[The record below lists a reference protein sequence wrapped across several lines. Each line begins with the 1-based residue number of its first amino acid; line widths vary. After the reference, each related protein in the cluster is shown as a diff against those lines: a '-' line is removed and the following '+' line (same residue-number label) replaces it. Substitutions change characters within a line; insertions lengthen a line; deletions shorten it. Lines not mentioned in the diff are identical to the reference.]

1 MAIITVLLRYPMETN
16 LLDKMLSSYL
26 SRKTP
31 VTIVLQNKNRVSG
44 RIRMF
49 DSYVIVMENQKN
61 EIVYR
66 HAISSLLPELSV
78 EQPRQPREHRGEQAK
93 PAAKPAQKA
102 ATYPKHAPAQ
112 GRSSR
117 PAPKAATAAP
127 ASDPGLSNSM
137 KEGLLRWMQ
146 EHKAGK

>member
-1 MAIITVLLRYPMETN
+1 METN
-16 LLDKMLSSYL
+16 LLDKMLSTYL

-49 DSYVIVMENQKN
+49 DSYVIVMDNRKN

-66 HAISSLLPELSV
+66 HAISSLLPELFA
-78 EQPRQPREHRGEQAK
+78 EQARGPRAQKAEQAK
-93 PAAKPAQKA
+93 PA
-102 ATYPKHAPAQ
+102 
-112 GRSSR
+112 SN
-117 PAPKAATAAP
+117 PAPKAANYPKPATAKGRPSRPAP
-127 ASDPGLSNSM
+127 RVAAAAAVSDPGLSNSM

-146 EHKAGK
+146 EQKAGKK

>member
-1 MAIITVLLRYPMETN
+1 VETN

-26 SRKTP
+26 SQKTS
-31 VTIVLQNKNRVSG
+31 VTIVLQNKNRIAG

-49 DSYVIVMENQKN
+49 DSYVIVMENPKN

-66 HAISSLLPELSV
+66 HAVSSLFPSRAV
-78 EQPRQPREHRGEQAK
+78 EQAHQPREQRAEQAK
-93 PAAKPAQKA
+93 PASKPAQKA
-102 ATYPKHAPAQ
+102 ASYPKQAAAK
-112 GRSSR
+112 GRPSR
-117 PAPKAATAAP
+117 PAPKVAAAAS

-146 EHKAGK
+146 EQKTGK

>member
-1 MAIITVLLRYPMETN
+1 METN

-26 SRKTP
+26 SQKTP

-66 HAISSLLPELSV
+66 HAISSLLPALAAEQDHRPSEQRT
-78 EQPRQPREHRGEQAK
+78 EQPR
-93 PAAKPAQKA
+93 PAARPAPKA
-102 ATYPKHAPAQ
+102 SNHRKQAADK
-112 GRSSR
+112 GRPSR
-117 PAPKAATAAP
+117 PAPKVAAAAS

-146 EHKAGK
+146 EQKAGK

>member
-1 MAIITVLLRYPMETN
+1 METN
-16 LLDKMLSSYL
+16 LLDKMLSSYQ
-26 SRKTP
+26 SQRTP
-31 VTIVLQNKNRVSG
+31 VTIVLQNKNRISG

-66 HAISSLLPELSV
+66 HAVSSLLRSLST
-78 EQPRQPREHRGEQAK
+78 EQAHQPREQRTEQVK
-93 PAAKPAQKA
+93 PASK
-102 ATYPKHAPAQ
+102 
-112 GRSSR
+112 
-117 PAPKAATAAP
+117 PAPKAANYPRQAAAKGRPSGTAPKAAASAA

-146 EHKAGK
+146 EQKAQK

>member
-1 MAIITVLLRYPMETN
+1 METN

-26 SRKTP
+26 SQKTP
-31 VTIVLQNKNRVSG
+31 VTIVLQNNNRISG

-66 HAISSLLPELSV
+66 HAVSSLLPALSAG
-78 EQPRQPREHRGEQAK
+78 QARQPSAQRSELVK
-93 PAAKPAQKA
+93 PA
-102 ATYPKHAPAQ
+102 
-112 GRSSR
+112 SR
-117 PAPKAATAAP
+117 PAPKAATYPKPAAAKKSRP
-127 ASDPGLSNSM
+127 SRPSPRVAAAAASDTGLSNSM

-146 EHKAGK
+146 EQKAEK

>member
-1 MAIITVLLRYPMETN
+1 METH

-26 SRKTP
+26 SQKTP

-66 HAISSLLPELSV
+66 HAVSSISPALSA
-78 EQPRQPREHRGEQAK
+78 EQAHQPREQRAERAK
-93 PAAKPAQKA
+93 PAA
-102 ATYPKHAPAQ
+102 
-112 GRSSR
+112 R
-117 PAPKAATAAP
+117 PAPKAANYPKQAAAKGRPSRPAPKLAAAEAAP
-127 ASDPGLSNSM
+127 DPGLSNSM

-146 EHKAGK
+146 EQKAGK

>member
-1 MAIITVLLRYPMETN
+1 METN

-26 SRKTP
+26 SQKMP

-44 RIRMF
+44 KIRMF

-66 HAISSLLPELSV
+66 HAISSLLPGSSAV
-78 EQPRQPREHRGEQAK
+78 PVRQPREQRGEQAK
-93 PAAKPAQKA
+93 PASKPAQKA
-102 ATYPKHAPAQ
+102 ANYPKQASAK

-117 PAPKAATAAP
+117 PTPPSAAAAVTP
-127 ASDPGLSNSM
+127 DSGLSNSM

-146 EHKAGK
+146 EQKAGK

>member
-1 MAIITVLLRYPMETN
+1 METN

-26 SRKTP
+26 SQKTP

-44 RIRMF
+44 KIRVF

-66 HAISSLLPELSV
+66 HAISGLLPGLSA

-93 PAAKPAQKA
+93 PVAKPAKKA
-102 ATYPKHAPAQ
+102 ATYPKQASSK

-117 PAPKAATAAP
+117 PAPKAAAAAA

-146 EHKAGK
+146 EQKAAK

>member
-1 MAIITVLLRYPMETN
+1 METN

-66 HAISSLLPELSV
+66 HAISSILPGAA
-78 EQPRQPREHRGEQAK
+78 EQVRQPREQRGDQARPASTK
-93 PAAKPAQKA
+93 PARKA
-102 ATYPKHAPAQ
+102 ATYPKQASAI

-117 PAPKAATAAP
+117 PAPKAAAAA

>member
-1 MAIITVLLRYPMETN
+1 METN

-31 VTIVLQNKNRVSG
+31 VTIVLQNKNRISG

-66 HAISSLLPELSV
+66 HAISSLLPAPAAEPAR
-78 EQPRQPREHRGEQAK
+78 EPRAERAK
-93 PAAKPAQKA
+93 PASKPAPKA
-102 ATYPKHAPAQ
+102 ANYPRQAAAK
-112 GRSSR
+112 GRPSR
-117 PAPKAATAAP
+117 PAPKAAAAAS
-127 ASDPGLSNSM
+127 ASDTGLSNSM

-146 EHKAGK
+146 EQKAGK

>member
-1 MAIITVLLRYPMETN
+1 METN
-16 LLDKMLSSYL
+16 LLDKMLNSYL

-31 VTIVLQNKNRVSG
+31 VTIVLQNRNRVSG

-49 DSYVIVMENQKN
+49 DSYVIVMENRKN

-66 HAISSLLPELSV
+66 HAISCLLPGLSA
-78 EQPRQPREHRGEQAK
+78 EQAHQTREQRAEQAR
-93 PAAKPAQKA
+93 PASK
-102 ATYPKHAPAQ
+102 
-112 GRSSR
+112 
-117 PAPKAATAAP
+117 PAPKAANYPKQASAKDRPSRTAPKVAATAA

-146 EHKAGK
+146 EQKARK

>member
-1 MAIITVLLRYPMETN
+1 METN

-26 SRKTP
+26 SQKTF

-66 HAISSLLPELSV
+66 HAISSLLPGSA
-78 EQPRQPREHRGEQAK
+78 EQVRQHREQRGGQAKSALKPVQKTATNPRQVSAK
-93 PAAKPAQKA
+93 D
-102 ATYPKHAPAQ
+102 
-112 GRSSR
+112 RSPR
-117 PAPKAATAAP
+117 PAPKAATAAA

>member
-1 MAIITVLLRYPMETN
+1 METN

-26 SRKTP
+26 AQKTP
-31 VTIVLQNKNRVSG
+31 VTIVLQNKNRISG

-66 HAISSLLPELSV
+66 HAISSLLPAQAA
-78 EQPRQPREHRGEQAK
+78 EQAHQPREQRAEQAK
-93 PAAKPAQKA
+93 PALRPASKPVPKA
-102 ATYPKHAPAQ
+102 AIYPKQAAANKRP
-112 GRSSR
+112 SR
-117 PAPKAATAAP
+117 PAPSVAAAA
-127 ASDPGLSNSM
+127 ASPDPGLSNSM

-146 EHKAGK
+146 EQKAGK

>member
-1 MAIITVLLRYPMETN
+1 METN

-26 SRKTP
+26 SQKTP

-66 HAISSLLPELSV
+66 HAISSLLPSMAA
-78 EQPRQPREHRGEQAK
+78 EQAHQPREQRAEQQK
-93 PAAKPAQKA
+93 PAPRPAPKTSNYQKQAAAK
-102 ATYPKHAPAQ
+102 
-112 GRSSR
+112 GRPSR
-117 PAPKAATAAP
+117 PAPKAAAAAS

-146 EHKAGK
+146 EQKAGK

>member
-1 MAIITVLLRYPMETN
+1 METN

-31 VTIVLQNKNRVSG
+31 VTIVLQNKTRISG

-66 HAISSLLPELSV
+66 HAVSSLLPALYA
-78 EQPRQPREHRGEQAK
+78 EQARQPRELRVEQVKAASK
-93 PAAKPAQKA
+93 PAPIA
-102 ATYPKHAPAQ
+102 ANYPKQSAAK

-117 PAPKAATAAP
+117 PAPKVAAA

-137 KEGLLRWMQ
+137 KEGLLKWMQ
-146 EHKAGK
+146 EQKAEK

>member
-1 MAIITVLLRYPMETN
+1 METN

-26 SRKTP
+26 SQKTP
-31 VTIVLQNKNRVSG
+31 VTIVLQNKNRVFG

-49 DSYVIVMENQKN
+49 DSYVIVMENPKN

-66 HAISSLLPELSV
+66 HAVSSLLPSLSA
-78 EQPRQPREHRGEQAK
+78 EQVHQPREQRTGQTK
-93 PAAKPAQKA
+93 PASKPAPKA
-102 ATYPKHAPAQ
+102 ANYPKQAAAK
-112 GRSSR
+112 GRPSR
-117 PAPKAATAAP
+117 PAPKVAATAA

-146 EHKAGK
+146 EQKSGK

>member
-1 MAIITVLLRYPMETN
+1 METN

-26 SRKTP
+26 SQKTP
-31 VTIVLQNKNRVSG
+31 VTIVLQNNNRISG

-66 HAISSLLPELSV
+66 HAVSSLLPSMAA
-78 EQPRQPREHRGEQAK
+78 EQPHPPREQRAVQAK
-93 PAAKPAQKA
+93 PTSKAGNYPKQPVAKNRPARSTPKVA
-102 ATYPKHAPAQ
+102 ATPPAH
-112 GRSSR
+112 
-117 PAPKAATAAP
+117 
-127 ASDPGLSNSM
+127 DPDLTNSM

-146 EHKAGK
+146 EQKAGK